1 MSALNGSRSRLL
13 GEYIVNTGATVRAA
27 AAQFGISKSTVHK
40 EVTKRLER
48 QDAALALKVRAVLDI
63 NRAQRHL
70 RGGEATRR
78 KYEKQREN
86 GLNGAQG
93 FKGSG
98 KQHKNSPC
106 KLHGTGVE
114 YR

>member
-48 QDAALALKVRAVLDI
+48 QDAALASRVRAVLDI

-78 KYEKQREN
+78 KYEKRR
-86 GLNGAQG
+86 AQG
-93 FKGSG
+93 CD
-98 KQHKNSPC
+98 NA
-106 KLHGTGVE
+106 
-114 YR
+114 

>member
-1 MSALNGSRSRLL
+1 MKGLPEDRAVQFAR
-13 GEYIVNTGATVRAA
+13 YIIEAGATVRETAKE
-27 AAQFGISKSTVHK
+27 FHISKSTVHK

-78 KYEKQREN
+78 KYEKRR
-86 GLNGAQG
+86 AQG
-93 FKGSG
+93 CD
-98 KQHKNSPC
+98 NA
-106 KLHGTGVE
+106 
-114 YR
+114 